1 MTESATARLREIARI
16 TSRDA
21 ILIRARHSRG
31 SYMTDAAADK
41 LGALLDATKTLD
53 GLAAAHALIGG
64 VAVGIHSGF
73 PRSTIDTDIA
83 VVSTAERPVV
93 IQAMIDAGFRFVGE
107 FPHSI
112 NFRHA
117 SGEPVQLALD
127 ASFDAMIARAEVL
140 QIEGEAV
147 RIVRKQDL
155 IDMKRSAAADPARR
169 KSKALR
175 DQADVELL
183 TGDVPDPDEG
193 W

>member
-1 MTESATARLREIARI
+1 MVDAATAHLREIARI
-16 TSRDA
+16 TRRDA
-21 ILIRARHSRG
+21 ILIAARNRG
-31 SYMTDAAADK
+31 NNMADPAADK
-41 LGALLDATKTLD
+41 LGALFDAIEVFSKR
-53 GLAAAHALIGG
+53 AAPYALIGG

-73 PRSTIDTDIA
+73 PRATIDTDIA
-83 VVSTAERPVV
+83 VSSTVDRHRL
-93 IQAMIDAGFRFVGE
+93 IRAMTDAGFRLVGE

-127 ASFDAMIARAEVL
+127 PSFDPMIARAETL
-140 QIEGEAV
+140 NIEGHPV
-147 RIVRKQDL
+147 RIVSKQDL
-155 IDMKRSAAADPARR
+155 IDMKRAAAADPARR

-183 TGDVPDPDEG
+183 SGDVPDPDEG